1 MPSEMLK
8 LAAEKGM
15 ESDALNPKAGDIPTF
30 ADKRF
35 LDVGSDVPRFEKDIN
50 IPKFADDGAKCR
62 TDAHENDGV
71 DGSCVETESRSGET
85 SQNAEVDPD
94 ARIDDNGNSEKVEE
108 GYKSWDDVPH
118 STDPETGRERYEL
131 QSGKDTGALNSV
143 PPPPNA
149 DIYVSDADGGNFTK
163 VETDDKGRIVR
174 ISRPRIELSDKSQ
187 RTNETLQTVD
197 KKDGR
202 RDENGSKTDD
212 GGHLVADEFGGS
224 SEEMNLVPMDSE
236 VNRHGEWRKM
246 ERDIEKELNK
256 EPPSEIKDFEVD
268 LEYDDDTSRPS
279 GFTVTY
285 TVDDGKTQTEVTK
298 YIRNERPER
307 EDIRNAA

>member
-1 MPSEMLK
+1 MIEALAK
-8 LAAEKGM
+8 VAEVATEAAESSSGA
-15 ESDALNPKAGDIPTF
+15 EIDPDARI
-30 ADKRF
+30 
-35 LDVGSDVPRFEKDIN
+35 
-50 IPKFADDGAKCR
+50 
-62 TDAHENDGV
+62 
-71 DGSCVETESRSGET
+71 ETENSGGET
-85 SQNAEVDPD
+85 GQNAEVDPD
-94 ARIDDNGNSEKVEE
+94 ARINDNGNLEKVEE

-202 RDENGSKTDD
+202 RDENGNKTDD

-224 SEEMNLVPMDSE
+224 SEETNLVPMDSE

>member
-35 LDVGSDVPRFEKDIN
+35 LDVGSDVPRFEKDLN

-202 RDENGSKTDD
+202 RDENGNKTDD

-224 SEEMNLVPMDSE
+224 SEETNLVPMDSE

>member
-1 MPSEMLK
+1 MLK

-15 ESDALNPKAGDIPTF
+15 ESAALNHKTGDIPTF
-30 ADKRF
+30 ADKTF
-35 LDVGSDVPRFEKDIN
+35 SDFSADVPRFEKDSN
-50 IPKFADDGAKCR
+50 IPKFA
-62 TDAHENDGV
+62 ENDADTSDGQDGV
-71 DGSCVETESRSGET
+71 VDSETVEGDNSNETAGET
-85 SQNAEVDPD
+85 GQNAAVDPD
-94 ARIDDNGNSEKVEE
+94 SHVDDNGNSEKVEE
-108 GYKSWDDVPH
+108 EYKSWDDVPH

-149 DIYVSDADGGNFTK
+149 DIYVSDADSGNFTK

-202 RDENGSKTDD
+202 RDEDGNKMDD

-224 SEEMNLVPMDSE
+224 SEETNLVPMDSE

-246 ERDIEKELNK
+246 ERDIEKELKK
-256 EPPSEIKDFEVD
+256 EPPSEIKDFEVE
-268 LEYDDDTSRPS
+268 LEYDDDSFRPS
-279 GFTVTY
+279 GFTVSY
-285 TVDDGKTQTEVTK
+285 TVDDGKTKTEVTK
-298 YIRNERPER
+298 YISNERPER